1 MINKEVMINRYN
13 IIKIVVIITLET
25 KIILSWTINNM
36 RIK

>member
-25 KIILSWTINNM
+25 KIILS
-36 RIK
+36 

>member
-1 MINKEVMINRYN
+1 MINRYN